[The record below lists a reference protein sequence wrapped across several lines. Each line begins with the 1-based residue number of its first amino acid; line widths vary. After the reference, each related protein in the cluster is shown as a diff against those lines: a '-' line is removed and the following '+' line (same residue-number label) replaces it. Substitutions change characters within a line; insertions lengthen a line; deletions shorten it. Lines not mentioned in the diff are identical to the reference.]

1 MASGPL
7 PTAKTTTNIVWQG
20 ALYTWDG
27 SKYATPE
34 FGDVTFADIGGQLL
48 ANQLADNAVTVAKIA
63 AGAVDAGKLAAGA
76 VTASKL
82 AAQAIDATKF
92 ANGIEPVGII
102 ASGGLPTVKS
112 TSTIVY
118 GGKLYRWDGS
128 KYTAATA
135 AADIAGQLTDDQ
147 LAALSAAKLTGQIT
161 GTQITDKAIS
171 TAKLAAAAVTANEIA
186 SNAVTAVK
194 IAAGAIEAGKIAAG
208 AVTADKIAANSVT
221 TAKIAAGA
229 VTAAEIAADAI
240 TASKIALT
248 DTTNLIADQD
258 MLDSAA
264 WSIGAG
270 WAIAPTTL
278 ETFASANIGRFAY
291 NAAATGYSADLY
303 CKQFSVEP
311 GSEYYFEAQGRMT
324 AAAAKG
330 AVLMRAYWYN
340 GSGTYISN
348 QTVGTLGLDGTAV
361 ITLGQ
366 KMVVPAGAKR
376 ALFAMAVVHG
386 STTGTVEAGGQVVRR
401 MASAELIVDGAI
413 TATKLAANSIA
424 VGTAA
429 IQAGAIVNAHIGNLS
444 ADKITA
450 GTLAAARI
458 AAGSIDAGKLA
469 ANAVTADKIAANAV
483 TAAKMSVASLS
494 SVSANIGTVTA
505 GRLQNAGNT
514 QFLNLS
520 ATGAQQFI
528 KAGGLEILADGTSTW
543 AGTLNVKSATT
554 GARLEIAGS
563 QIRVYDANNVL
574 RVRLGVW

>member
-1 MASGPL
+1 
-7 PTAKTTTNIVWQG
+7 
-20 ALYTWDG
+20 
-27 SKYATPE
+27 
-34 FGDVTFADIGGQLL
+34 
-48 ANQLADNAVTVAKIA
+48 
-63 AGAVDAGKLAAGA
+63 
-76 VTASKL
+76 
-82 AAQAIDATKF
+82 
-92 ANGIEPVGII
+92 
-102 ASGGLPTVKS
+102 
-112 TSTIVY
+112 
-118 GGKLYRWDGS
+118 
-128 KYTAATA
+128 
-135 AADIAGQLTDDQ
+135 
-147 LAALSAAKLTGQIT
+147 
-161 GTQITDKAIS
+161 
-171 TAKLAAAAVTANEIA
+171 
-186 SNAVTAVK
+186 
-194 IAAGAIEAGKIAAG
+194 
-208 AVTADKIAANSVT
+208 
-221 TAKIAAGA
+221 
-229 VTAAEIAADAI
+229 
-240 TASKIALT
+240 
-248 DTTNLIADQD
+248 
-258 MLDSAA
+258 
-264 WSIGAG
+264 
-270 WAIAPTTL
+270 
-278 ETFASANIGRFAY
+278 
-291 NAAATGYSADLY
+291 
-303 CKQFSVEP
+303 
-311 GSEYYFEAQGRMT
+311 
-324 AAAAKG
+324 
-330 AVLMRAYWYN
+330 
-340 GSGTYISN
+340 
-348 QTVGTLGLDGTAV
+348 
-361 ITLGQ
+361 
-366 KMVVPAGAKR
+366 
-376 ALFAMAVVHG
+376 MAVVHG

-528 KAGGLEILADGTSTW
+528 KAGGLEILANGTSTW